1 MTPTPDPALAAR
13 LLELSVKST
22 QDPLNED
29 GRYFNGD
36 WHEDLTQCS
45 HGDTGNYSNK
55 RDGQF
60 IAALWNAYRS
70 GQLITLADHEAA
82 VAKAVEAERAKI
94 DALERELRATVA
106 ERTRAQKDC
115 ELIAKRFTPKPI
127 RFAPKDRIIIGVER
141 PPQEDQTFFYDLIWC
156 PDRKQFVTPFVRS
169 MNGASHYLDPI
180 NMIGIVWPREAAAI
194 RARKGDA
201 L

>member
-60 IAALWNAYRS
+60 IAALWNAYRD

-82 VAKAVEAERAKI
+82 MQEITYERDFLCAQVEAMREMAPPLGDRPLFKRLMEVRSQSDAMQAAVAKAVEASVNAENEACAKMLDNEADDYEA
-94 DALERELRATVA
+94 DAS
-106 ERTRAQKDC
+106 
-115 ELIAKRFTPKPI
+115 RFRGGTDPHHF
-127 RFAPKDRIIIGVER
+127 RMNLAS
-141 PPQEDQTFFYDLIWC
+141 TA
-156 PDRKQFVTPFVRS
+156 RK
-169 MNGASHYLDPI
+169 Y
-180 NMIGIVWPREAAAI
+180 AAAI
-194 RARKGDA
+194 RSRGVAG
-201 L
+201 

>member
-82 VAKAVEAERAKI
+82 MQEITYERDFLRAQVEAM
-94 DALERELRATVA
+94 REMAPPPGDRPLF
-106 ERTRAQKDC
+106 
-115 ELIAKRFTPKPI
+115 KRLM
-127 RFAPKDRIIIGVER
+127 E
-141 PPQEDQTFFYDLIWC
+141 
-156 PDRKQFVTPFVRS
+156 VRS
-169 MNGASHYLDPI
+169 QSDAS
-180 NMIGIVWPREAAAI
+180 IGLR
-194 RARKGDA
+194 DA
-201 L
+201 P